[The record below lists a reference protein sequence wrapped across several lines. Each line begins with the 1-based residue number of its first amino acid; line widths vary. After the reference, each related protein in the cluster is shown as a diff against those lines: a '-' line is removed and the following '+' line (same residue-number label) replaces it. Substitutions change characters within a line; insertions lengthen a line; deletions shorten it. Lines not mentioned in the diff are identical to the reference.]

1 MTASTDFL
9 RAFLRNPATTGAIA
23 PSSERLARVLASVV
37 TVSGTPTVLELG
49 PGAAGV
55 DRRLVLAFAVAL
67 DALQDR

>member
-37 TVSGTPTVLELG
+37 HVSGSPTVVELG
-49 PGAAGV
+49 PGTG
-55 DRRLVLAFAVAL
+55 AVSEL
-67 DALQDR
+67 RFRVGGEP